1 MNIAIDEDDAVAIV
15 TRRLVKESDILKG
28 MVSNTLGSKQINPGK
43 KNDPY
48 ITILPALYEVNEIL
62 LSAYNEGMQID
73 NKFKQFRP
81 SDDNLDEYYL
91 FLENIWRE
99 MLNCC
104 PDFNYVKSGNKK
116 PGELRLL
123 IDSDGLPVF
132 DDEQKVIPGGNVFM
146 RPIGQYVIAEVI
158 KQAGIQRKSIPEVIQ
173 AIMTHVSMDI
183 DKAPWVDLI
192 WNSSK
197 RTIMGT
203 KKEQAIIVAMICHA
217 LGLKKPLNAKS
228 KKSLKVR
235 DLKQEYRDAI
245 GDPKASLLQ
254 PIVWSGRTIQSHEED
269 DEDNT

>member
-1 MNIAIDEDDAVAIV
+1 
-15 TRRLVKESDILKG
+15 

-62 LSAYNEGMQID
+62 LSAYKEGMQID

-123 IDSDGLPVF
+123 IDSDGLAIL

-146 RPIGQYVIAEVI
+146 RPIGQYVIAEVV
-158 KQAGIQRKSIPEVIQ
+158 KQAGIQRKSIPDVIQ
-173 AIMTHVSMDI
+173 AIMTSISMDI
-183 DKAPWVDLI
+183 DNAPWVGLI

-203 KKEQAIIVAMICHA
+203 KKEQAIIVAIICHA
-217 LGLKKPLNAKS
+217 LGLKKPHNVKS

-235 DLKQEYRDAI
+235 DLKQEYRDMI
-245 GDPKASLLQ
+245 GDQKASLLQ
-254 PIVWSGRTIQSHEED
+254 PIDWSGRITQIHEK
-269 DEDNT
+269 DEEENM